1 MKKSGILLILLM
13 IVLPL
18 SSLAQGGRWVYL
30 GERLVN
36 DRLDNDIIAVTA
48 AKGDFSAVQI
58 RVKGAAIDFHRVV
71 IVYGNGRRQEVE
83 LRHTIGAG
91 NASRVIDLAGDDR
104 VIRSIEFWY
113 DAKTLKGRKALVRV
127 FGRR

>member
-83 LRHTIGAG
+83 LRHTIGILSY
-91 NASRVIDLAGDDR
+91 SRRYNVLYRYLRFPYQKEPDNHTYVSGVD
-104 VIRSIEFWY
+104 
-113 DAKTLKGRKALVRV
+113 T
-127 FGRR
+127 